1 MWWRWRRSWTP
12 AEAGVDTW
20 VASISS
26 QGSAVMVHGE
36 EIGDGWKSG
45 GRGLGEM
52 DIWLQNL
59 VSEKIMRWRKG
70 LWIGGVDE
78 KGTCG
83 DSDIMSCRAC

>member
-1 MWWRWRRSWTP
+1 M
-12 AEAGVDTW
+12 G
-20 VASISS
+20 
-26 QGSAVMVHGE
+26 
-36 EIGDGWKSG
+36 G

-83 DSDIMSCRAC
+83 DSDIMSCRWWLVYVDQQHDGVVKLALKHEQLHGQVSLEESRNSFLKYFS